1 MFKPVER
8 KSLSDAVFEQL
19 RDQIVSGEME
29 PGSALPSERVLCEM
43 LDVNRGA
50 VREALKRLDQA
61 RLISIQHG
69 GATRVLDFRETAGT
83 DLLAELL
90 MRSNGEV
97 DFEVARSMMELRTAL
112 GSDIAR
118 RCATSDPSVAVGL
131 RQIIAQMR
139 SLKRDVEALQRL
151 DMAFWQAVVLGSENI
166 AYQLAF
172 NSIRD
177 VHERFGAVM
186 SQIMNDELRD
196 IDAHERIANAI
207 EAGRGEEAEIEAR
220 DLLARGEARVRAVA
234 LRMRDNQDNGGT
246 HGN

>member
-19 RDQIVSGEME
+19 RNQIVSGEME

-90 MRSNGEV
+90 MKSSGEV
-97 DFEVARSMMELRTAL
+97 DFEVARSIMELRTAL

-118 RCATSDPSVAVGL
+118 RCAASGPDVVVSL
-131 RQIIAQMR
+131 LQIIAEMR
-139 SLKRDVEALQRL
+139 ANKRDVEALQRL
-151 DMAFWQAVVLGSENI
+151 DMAFWQTVVLGSDNI

-186 SQIMNDELRD
+186 SQIMNEELRD

-207 EAGRGEEAEIEAR
+207 EARNGEEAELEAR

-234 LRMRDNQDNGGT
+234 ERMRDNNKGGT
-246 HGN
+246 HGD

>member
-97 DFEVARSMMELRTAL
+97 DFEVARSIMELRTAL

-118 RCATSDPSVAVGL
+118 RCAENNPSVALNL
-131 RQIIAQMR
+131 RGIISQMR
-139 SLKRDVEALQRL
+139 LQKRDLEALQQL
-151 DMAFWQAVVLGSENI
+151 DMAFWQALVLGSENI

-196 IDAHERIANAI
+196 IDAHERIATAV
-207 EAGRGEEAEIEAR
+207 EAAQGEEAEIETR

-234 LRMRDNQDNGGT
+234 LRLRDNQGKGGT
-246 HGN
+246 HGD

>member
-19 RDQIVSGEME
+19 RNQIVSGEME

-90 MRSNGEV
+90 MQSNCEV
-97 DFEVARSMMELRTAL
+97 DFEVARSIMELRTAL

-118 RCATSDPSVAVGL
+118 RCASSGPGVAVSL
-131 RQIIAQMR
+131 REIIAEMR
-139 SLKRDVEALQRL
+139 TNKRDVEALQRL

-177 VHERFGAVM
+177 VHKRFGAVM
-186 SQIMNDELRD
+186 SQIMNEELRD
-196 IDAHERIANAI
+196 IDAHARIADAI
-207 EAGRGEEAEIEAR
+207 EAANGDDAELEAR

-234 LRMRDNQDNGGT
+234 ERMRDDKAKGGK

>member
-19 RDQIVSGEME
+19 RNQIVSGEME

-90 MRSNGEV
+90 MKSSGEV
-97 DFEVARSMMELRTAL
+97 DFEVARSIMELRTAL

-118 RCATSDPSVAVGL
+118 RCATSGPNVAESL
-131 RQIIAQMR
+131 REIIAEMR
-139 SLKRDVEALQRL
+139 ANKRDVEALQRL

-186 SQIMNDELRD
+186 SQIMNEELRD
-196 IDAHERIANAI
+196 IDAHARIADAI
-207 EAGRGEEAEIEAR
+207 DAANGDEAELEAR

-234 LRMRDNQDNGGT
+234 ERMRDNNRKGGQ
-246 HGN
+246 HGK

>member
-19 RDQIVSGEME
+19 RNQIVSGEME

-90 MRSNGEV
+90 MKSSGDV
-97 DFEVARSMMELRTAL
+97 DFEVARSIMELRTAL

-118 RCATSDPSVAVGL
+118 RCAASGPGVAVSL
-131 RQIIAQMR
+131 RDIIAEMR
-139 SLKRDVEALQRL
+139 ANKRDVETLQRL

-186 SQIMNDELRD
+186 SQIMNEELRD
-196 IDAHERIANAI
+196 IDAHERISEAI
-207 EAGRGEEAEIEAR
+207 EAGNGEEAELEAR
-220 DLLARGEARVRAVA
+220 HLLARGEARVRAVA
-234 LRMRDNQDNGGT
+234 ERMRENNIKGGQ
-246 HGN
+246 HGD